1 MAVLEMEGVDVF
13 YGNSHVLFD
22 LSLDV
27 DENEVAV
34 LLGRNGA
41 GKTTTLRGIVGT
53 VPRREGRITYR
64 GTEIVDY
71 PVNKISR
78 MGVKLVPED
87 RRIFPTLTVQENL
100 QVAAETATDP
110 RPVEE
115 MYDVFPTLDD
125 LRDSRGRDLSG
136 GEQQMLAVGRA
147 LVQNPDLLLLD
158 EPTEGLAPVIVEDL
172 SRVFD
177 EIVQEDVTVL
187 LAEQNV
193 QFALDLAERAYVIEK
208 GSNVWEGSV
217 SELREREDLLE
228 EYLSVSVAESD

>member
-1 MAVLEMEGVDVF
+1 MAVLEMADVNVY

-22 LSLDV
+22 LSLAV
-27 DENEVAV
+27 EENEVVV

-41 GKTTTLRGIVGT
+41 GKTTTLRSIVGT
-53 VPRREGRITYR
+53 VPRREGTITFR
-64 GTEIVDY
+64 GTDIASA
-71 PVNKISR
+71 PVNRISR

-87 RRIFPTLTVQENL
+87 RRIFPTLTVHENL

-136 GEQQMLAVGRA
+136 GEQQMLSVGRA

-172 SRVFD
+172 RRVFR

-187 LAEQNV
+187 LTEQNV
-193 QFALDLAERAYVIEK
+193 QFALDLAERAYIIEK

-217 SELREREDLLE
+217 PELREREDLLE

>member
-1 MAVLEMEGVDVF
+1 MALLEMADVNVY

-22 LSLDV
+22 LSLAV
-27 DENEVAV
+27 EENEVVV

-41 GKTTTLRGIVGT
+41 GKTTTLRSIVGT
-53 VPRREGRITYR
+53 VPRREGHISYR
-64 GTEIVDY
+64 DTDIVDAQ
-71 PVNKISR
+71 VDRISR

-87 RRIFPTLTVQENL
+87 RRIFPTLTVEENL
-100 QVAAETATDP
+100 QVAAETAVDP

-115 MYDVFPTLDD
+115 MYEIFPTLDD

-136 GEQQMLAVGRA
+136 GEQQMLSVGRA

-172 SRVFD
+172 RRVFE
-177 EIVQEDVTVL
+177 EIVEEDVTVL
-187 LAEQNV
+187 LTEQNV

-208 GSNVWEGSV
+208 GSNVWDGSV
-217 SELREREDLLE
+217 PELRERDDLLE